1 MDDDRTTRLKP
12 EPRGKSET
20 HRSNAAGGRGSRD
33 GAARLPQSVSEHGD
47 GGSEGG
53 RVVSLKE
60 RCNWEERRR
69 EKEEKR
75 VVDGW
80 EGRALF
86 GVGRQARTGWH

>member
-1 MDDDRTTRLKP
+1 M
-12 EPRGKSET
+12 
-20 HRSNAAGGRGSRD
+20 
-33 GAARLPQSVSEHGD
+33 VM

>member
-1 MDDDRTTRLKP
+1 MRP
-12 EPRGKSET
+12 VAE
-20 HRSNAAGGRGSRD
+20 AA
-33 GAARLPQSVSEHGD
+33 ATARPDCRRAFLNMVM